1 MLRAVVRRDAAGRIR
16 ELHVR
21 GHANFGSYGN
31 DIVCAAVSALS
42 QTAPLGLERVGAR
55 FAHDQRPGALRLVV
69 PEQPDAHVDAR
80 AQDVLE
86 TIVAG
91 LAAIARDYG
100 NHFRLEDRAGV
111 CGAGREPDRGA
122 RRGKGEDHAP
132 V

>member
-16 ELHVR
+16 EIKVA
-21 GHANFGSYGN
+21 GHAGFAEYGT
-31 DIVCAAVSALS
+31 DIVCAAVSALA

-55 FAHDQRPGALRLVV
+55 FTHSQRPGELRLAL
-69 PEQPDAHVDAR
+69 PEQADGRAEER

-86 TIVAG
+86 AIVAG
-91 LAAIARDYG
+91 LAAIAAEYG
-100 NHFRLEDRAGV
+100 DHFRLEDRAGGT
-111 CGAGREPDRGA
+111 GAGRGPQPAA